1 MSILRRIAIIPAA
14 VAACGIAAGCF
25 SYHKKVEETTPAP
38 VVETAP
44 APAPVVVAP
53 PATSSTTTTTT
64 YTTTDDDHDSVV
76 GSTAHAAGTIIAA
89 PFRLVG
95 DALSIVF

>member
-1 MSILRRIAIIPAA
+1 MSIMKRIAIIPAA

-25 SYHKKVEETTPAP
+25 SYHKNVDATTSPAP

-53 PATSSTTTTTT
+53 PATSSTTTTTSDNGLVERQKTTT
-64 YTTTDDDHDSVV
+64 YT
-76 GSTAHAAGTIIAA
+76 A
-89 PFRLVG
+89 P
-95 DALSIVF
+95 

>member
-1 MSILRRIAIIPAA
+1 MNLMKRIAIIPAA

-25 SYHKKVEETTPAP
+25 SYHKTVDETQTPAP

-53 PATSSTTTTTT
+53 PVTSSTTTTTT
-64 YTTTDDDHDSVV
+64 DNGLVERQKTTTY
-76 GSTAHAAGTIIAA
+76 TA
-89 PFRLVG
+89 P
-95 DALSIVF
+95 

>member
-1 MSILRRIAIIPAA
+1 MSIMKRIAIIPAA

-25 SYHKKVEETTPAP
+25 SYHKHVDETSTPAP
-38 VVETAP
+38 VVGSAP

-64 YTTTDDDHDSVV
+64 DNGLVERQKTTTY
-76 GSTAHAAGTIIAA
+76 TA
-89 PFRLVG
+89 P
-95 DALSIVF
+95 

>member
-1 MSILRRIAIIPAA
+1 MSLMKRIAIIPAA
-14 VAACGIAAGCF
+14 VAACGIATGCF
-25 SYHKKVEETTPAP
+25 SYHKNVDETQTPAP

-64 YTTTDDDHDSVV
+64 DNGLVERQKTTTY
-76 GSTAHAAGTIIAA
+76 TA
-89 PFRLVG
+89 P
-95 DALSIVF
+95 

>member
-1 MSILRRIAIIPAA
+1 MSILKRIAIIPAA
-14 VAACGIAAGCF
+14 VAVCGIAAGCF
-25 SYHKKVEETTPAP
+25 SYHKNVDQTTPAP

-64 YTTTDDDHDSVV
+64 DNGLVERQKTTTY
-76 GSTAHAAGTIIAA
+76 TA
-89 PFRLVG
+89 P
-95 DALSIVF
+95 